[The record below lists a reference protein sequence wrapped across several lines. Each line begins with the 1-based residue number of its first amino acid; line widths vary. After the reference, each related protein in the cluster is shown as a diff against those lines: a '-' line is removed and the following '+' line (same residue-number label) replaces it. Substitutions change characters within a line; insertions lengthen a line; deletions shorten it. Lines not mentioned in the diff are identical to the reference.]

1 MERFIRLVVSA
12 AVRYR
17 HWRGLSARVRSVTAT
32 VSPGRIPIGWPQ
44 LHPIL
49 FTTLGPRKLG
59 PHRSVPMNSQLFR
72 SFLMRHKFAIRDLSL
87 IFAGTLVALYVAYAV
102 DIFQGEG
109 SIGLQEARIEL
120 DEALLIGALLGIALL
135 VFGTRQYFGQRREL
149 ARRVAAE
156 RRIRELAYQDGLTG
170 LPNRR
175 RFDDALRTAIAAPPR
190 AGAAHG
196 VFLLDLNGFKQ
207 INDVHGHGVG
217 DEVLTEVA
225 HRMLSAMREGDLV
238 ARFGGDEFAILAT
251 HLAGPEAA
259 TNIALRVIEGL
270 NAPIQA
276 GGALHRVG
284 VGIGIALVPGDATT
298 VVEALRKAD
307 IALYRAKAERRSAL
321 RFFEP
326 EMDARVKSRASM
338 EAALREAIEAGQVEA
353 VFQPTVNLRTHA
365 VVGFDV
371 TPRWLGL
378 DGREVPL
385 ERFIA
390 IAEEVGLIHALA
402 DKLLRQACTSAVA
415 WPPDVNI
422 ALDIYPSQLKDS
434 LLPAR
439 ILRILAD
446 SGLAA
451 SRLQLDI
458 TESVLVADTEGAQ
471 MVLAPLRAAGVRI
484 ALDHFGTGY
493 SSLFH
498 LRNFGMDKVKI
509 DRSFVEKMR
518 SEPASA
524 GIVAAL
530 VGLGR
535 GFDLTI
541 AAEGVDLPGIES
553 ALLSTGCEEGQGTLF
568 TSMLSATQANAL
580 FAIGQPEQ
588 SARR

>member
-1 MERFIRLVVSA
+1 MTSKSI
-12 AVRYR
+12 
-17 HWRGLSARVRSVTAT
+17 
-32 VSPGRIPIGWPQ
+32 
-44 LHPIL
+44 
-49 FTTLGPRKLG
+49 
-59 PHRSVPMNSQLFR
+59 R

-87 IFAGTLVALYVAYAV
+87 IFAGTLVALYIAYAV
-102 DIFQGEG
+102 DIFLGEG
-109 SIGLQEARIEL
+109 TVGPQEAKIEL
-120 DEALLIGALLGIALL
+120 DEALLIGTLLGIALL
-135 VFGTRQYFGQRREL
+135 VFAARQYFGQRREL
-149 ARRVAAE
+149 ARRVTAE

-175 RFDDALRTAIAAPPR
+175 QFDDALRTAIAAPPR

-196 VFLLDLNGFKQ
+196 VFLMDLNGFKQ

-217 DEVLTEVA
+217 DEVLAEVA
-225 HRMLSAMREGDLV
+225 QRMLSAMREGDMV

-270 NAPIQA
+270 NIPIQA
-276 GGALHRVG
+276 GGAVHRVG
-284 VGIGIALVPGDATT
+284 VGIGIALVPSDAAT

-326 EMDARVKSRASM
+326 EMDARVKSRSSM
-338 EAALREAIEAGQVEA
+338 EAALREAIEAGRIEA

-371 TPRWLGL
+371 TPRWLGP
-378 DGREVPL
+378 DDREVPL
-385 ERFIA
+385 EQFIA

-402 DKLLRQACTSAVA
+402 EKILRQACASAVA
-415 WPPDVNI
+415 WPSDVRI
-422 ALDIYPSQLKDS
+422 AVDIYPSQLKDS
-434 LLPAR
+434 MLPAR

-446 SGLAA
+446 SGLPT
-451 SRLQLDI
+451 SRLELDI
-458 TESVLVADTEGAQ
+458 TESALVADIDGAQ

-493 SSLFH
+493 SSLYH
-498 LRNFGMDKVKI
+498 LRNFRMDKVKI
-509 DRSFVEKMR
+509 DRSFVERMR
-518 SEPASA
+518 SEPESA

-530 VGLGR
+530 AGLGQ
-535 GFDLTI
+535 GFNLTI

-553 ALLSTGCEEGQGTLF
+553 ALLSTGCEEGQGALF
-568 TSMLSATQANAL
+568 DSMLSAMQANDL
-580 FAIGQPEQ
+580 FSNLTVPERSVQ
-588 SARR
+588 R